1 MSAPVILLVDD
12 ERAYANVVKEALERI
27 GVRVHLAY
35 DAMEALN
42 LYSEVSPDLI
52 LLDVMMPDMDGL
64 SLLRWLREHSEKDGV
79 PIHIVSAKAQQSDR
93 DAAISAGANGFLAKP
108 FTVEELR
115 QVIGQYIE
123 IGPNGKN

>member
-12 ERAYANVVKEALERI
+12 ERAYARVVKEALERI
-27 GVRVHLAY
+27 GVHVHLAH

-52 LLDVMMPDMDGL
+52 LLDVMMPDVDGL

-79 PIHIVSAKAQQSDR
+79 PIHVVSAKAQQADK
-93 DAAISAGANGFLAKP
+93 DAALSAGANGFLAKP

-115 QVIGQYIE
+115 TVIGQYVQVKS
-123 IGPNGKN
+123 NGR

>member
-12 ERAYANVVKEALERI
+12 ERAYANVIKEALERI
-27 GVRVHLAY
+27 GVRVHLAH

-64 SLLRWLREHSEKDGV
+64 SLLRWLREHSEKEKI
-79 PIHIVSAKAQQSDR
+79 PIHIVSAKAQQADR

-123 IGPNGKN
+123 IGTNGKN

>member
-12 ERAYANVVKEALERI
+12 ERAYAKVVKEALERI
-27 GVRVHLAY
+27 GMRVHLAH

-52 LLDVMMPDMDGL
+52 LLDVMMPDVDGL

-79 PIHIVSAKAQQSDR
+79 PIHVVSAKAQQADK

-115 QVIGQYIE
+115 NVISQYV
-123 IGPNGKN
+123 KM